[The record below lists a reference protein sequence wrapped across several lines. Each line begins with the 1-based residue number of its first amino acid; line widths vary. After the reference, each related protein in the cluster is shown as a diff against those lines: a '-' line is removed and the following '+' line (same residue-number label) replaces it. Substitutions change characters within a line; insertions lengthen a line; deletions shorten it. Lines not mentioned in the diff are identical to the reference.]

1 MRRRLAGLIGGEAA
15 KRVPQLQIIGT
26 VMTEDVDVGQDQ
38 FLLFPL
44 VSSSTWC
51 LMFWCRY
58 KSQSEQSLI
67 QKDCQ
72 ANQVS
77 PGFAYCRATS
87 SLSSA
92 PNPGASESTIRPRSI
107 SGDFGSGVVMPGAA
121 VLRIRLGQNGTS
133 EP

>member
-26 VMTEDVDVGQDQ
+26 VMTEDVDAGQDQ
-38 FLLFPL
+38 FLLIPL

-67 QKDCQ
+67 QKI
-72 ANQVS
+72 VRRTR
-77 PGFAYCRATS
+77 FRRA
-87 SLSSA
+87 
-92 PNPGASESTIRPRSI
+92 
-107 SGDFGSGVVMPGAA
+107 
-121 VLRIRLGQNGTS
+121 LRIAERHLR
-133 EP
+133 

>member
-58 KSQSEQSLI
+58 
-67 QKDCQ
+67 
-72 ANQVS
+72 
-77 PGFAYCRATS
+77 
-87 SLSSA
+87 
-92 PNPGASESTIRPRSI
+92 
-107 SGDFGSGVVMPGAA
+107 
-121 VLRIRLGQNGTS
+121 
-133 EP
+133 